1 MNAVRL
7 ILSLAIVLIIGIAG
21 SYFTSQ
27 SVKTW
32 YPTLQK
38 PFFTPPDWLFAPA
51 WTTLYILIGL
61 ALYVCWQN
69 SFWKNSRLRFYFF
82 SQLAL
87 NFLWSPLFFGLQ
99 NPLLGL
105 IDILA
110 LDIAVIATISLMLRH
125 SKLATALML
134 PYLCWI
140 LFATA
145 LNLAVVILNT

>member
-69 SFWKNSRLRFYFF
+69 GFWKNSRLRFFF
-82 SQLAL
+82 
-87 NFLWSPLFFGLQ
+87 FL
-99 NPLLGL
+99 
-105 IDILA
+105 
-110 LDIAVIATISLMLRH
+110 
-125 SKLATALML
+125 
-134 PYLCWI
+134 
-140 LFATA
+140 
-145 LNLAVVILNT
+145 